1 MTFESFS
8 PTEKEVKEVFD
19 IIESKYKVKEDVIE
33 FEKGSPEKVKYVSI
47 RDKVHYLTGRLVN
60 KARLRK
66 AMSIDLKDSLDKDF
80 SDGSINRAIKDFIDV
95 MSA

>member
-8 PTEKEVKEVFD
+8 PTEEEVKEVFD
-19 IIESKYKVKEDVIE
+19 IIKSKYKVKEDTIE
-33 FEKGSPEKVKYVSI
+33 FEKGNPEKVKYVSI
-47 RDKVHYLTGRLVN
+47 RDKMHYLTGRMVN

-66 AMSIDLKDSLDKDF
+66 VLSVDLKNILDKDF
-80 SDGSINRAIKDFIDV
+80 SAGAINRAIKDFIDA